1 MLPLPDSLPFNYIIV
16 YHTSLKMP
24 TWTGFKDRLRLR
36 LASLPMLGRLF
47 IGNSLVIIL
56 GAIGGTL
63 VTSRVA
69 SLNMEA
75 DTWLILLFA
84 SIGVGLSLVVNF
96 WLTRATLRP
105 LQDLVSDVDHIQDG
119 HSASRVRSPAGSDPD
134 AGRLA
139 DAINSMLDRL
149 ERRTLELRALTERV
163 ISAQEEERKR
173 IARGMHDDTG
183 QAISTLIIALE
194 RMAGMVPAEAPELAK
209 RIAATREIATRT
221 LDELRAVV
229 YGLRP
234 TMLDDLGLAPAIR
247 WYARSQLEEA
257 GTQLVLDLPD
267 GLARATPEVET
278 TVFRIAQEAVNNV
291 KRHAGAQRVAI
302 TLSAEAGWL
311 ELRVEDD
318 GRGFDVART
327 AQEALRLRRFGLMG
341 IKERV
346 DLVGGSLQVESQPGR
361 GSQLVARIP
370 AEARV
375 ET

>member
-1 MLPLPDSLPFNYIIV
+1 MLS
-16 YHTSLKMP
+16 
-24 TWTGFKDRLRLR
+24 
-36 LASLPMLGRLF
+36 RLF

-69 SLNMEA
+69 SMNIEA

-105 LQDLVSDVDHIQDG
+105 LHDLVSDVDHIQDG
-119 HSASRVRSPAGSDPD
+119 QATTRVRAPAGSDPD

-139 DAINSMLDRL
+139 EAINSMLDRL

-183 QAISTLIIALE
+183 QAISTLIIGLE
-194 RMAGMVPAEAPELAK
+194 RMAGMVPPEAPELAK

-221 LDELRAVV
+221 LEDLRTVV

-247 WYARSQLEEA
+247 WYARSQFEEA

-302 TLSAEAGWL
+302 ALRVEAGWL
-311 ELRVEDD
+311 ELRVQDD
-318 GRGFDVART
+318 GRGFDVQRT
-327 AQEALRLRRFGLMG
+327 SQEALRLRRFGLMG
-341 IKERV
+341 MKERV

-361 GSQLVARIP
+361 GTQLVARIP

>member
-1 MLPLPDSLPFNYIIV
+1 MLS
-16 YHTSLKMP
+16 
-24 TWTGFKDRLRLR
+24 
-36 LASLPMLGRLF
+36 RLF

-69 SLNMEA
+69 SMNIEA

-105 LQDLVSDVDHIQDG
+105 LHDLVSDVDHIQDG
-119 HSASRVRSPAGSDPD
+119 QATTRVRAPAGSDPD

-139 DAINSMLDRL
+139 EAINSMLDRL

-163 ISAQEEERKR
+163 ISSQEEERKR

-183 QAISTLIIALE
+183 QAISTLIIGLE
-194 RMAGMVPAEAPELAK
+194 RMAGMVPPEAPELAK

-221 LDELRAVV
+221 LEDLRTVV

-247 WYARSQLEEA
+247 WYARSQFEEA

-302 TLSAEAGWL
+302 ALRVEAGWL
-311 ELRVEDD
+311 ELRVQDD
-318 GRGFDVART
+318 GRGFDVQRT
-327 AQEALRLRRFGLMG
+327 SQEALRLRRFGLMG
-341 IKERV
+341 MKERV

-361 GSQLVARIP
+361 GTQLVARIP